1 MIHNHDFGE
10 TSGAGGDKGN
20 GYSFD
25 NNSYDKERGTIDS
38 TVRIMKGVEEG
49 RLTQEDLDVCL
60 EANSKNLNMS
70 VEELRELAEKELARL
85 KPEEKA
91 GQTPF

>member
-1 MIHNHDFGE
+1 MIHNSDYGE
-10 TSGAGGDKGN
+10 TSGADGLRGL
-20 GYSFD
+20 GYTFD
-25 NNSYDKERGTIDS
+25 NSPSAKQQGTIES
-38 TVRIMKGVEEG
+38 TVRVMQGVEEG

-85 KPEEKA
+85 KPDKDP
-91 GQTPF
+91 TNL